1 MDYKNHENN
10 MTDSKEMRSGTV
22 RGLIEIIPWKV
33 CMNNFYSQVAM
44 HPKKR
49 TSECSNKSIKI
60 IQVLSIV

>member
-33 CMNNFYSQVAM
+33 RMNNFYSPVAM
-44 HPKKR
+44 HPKNELASAA
-49 TSECSNKSIKI
+49 TS
-60 IQVLSIV
+60 Q